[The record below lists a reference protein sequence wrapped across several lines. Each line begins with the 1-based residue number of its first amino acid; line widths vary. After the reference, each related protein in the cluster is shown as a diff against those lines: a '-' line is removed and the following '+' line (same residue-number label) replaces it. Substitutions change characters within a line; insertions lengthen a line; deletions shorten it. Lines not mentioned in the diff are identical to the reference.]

1 MATVRGVGM
10 TPLFA
15 ISYGLFVVV
24 VIIAHIEN
32 KEVGT
37 NFLAL
42 VLLIAWLDLSQ
53 AIPKEKK

>member
-1 MATVRGVGM
+1 M
-10 TPLFA
+10 TLLIA
-15 ISYGLFVVV
+15 ILYGLFSLV
-24 VIIAHIEN
+24 VITARIEN

-42 VLLIAWLDLSQ
+42 VLLTAWLDLSQ